1 MIIDTR
7 GSDVSGSSERRAPP
21 KLQVMRRSTYE
32 RKKQEAAERLRRQGD
47 DSSYSS
53 PDKDASQDD
62 QGKDKTNPAIIRA
75 KDGQFYI
82 FQIFVHDDDDD
93 GEKLSLSVMN
103 RVTKER
109 ICTMQPIPQAFVD
122 AVPNEEF
129 DILEAV
135 KKALLDKFK
144 NTSPINNPAGE
155 GVNPSLFEI

>member
-1 MIIDTR
+1 M
-7 GSDVSGSSERRAPP
+7 
-21 KLQVMRRSTYE
+21 
-32 RKKQEAAERLRRQGD
+32 
-47 DSSYSS
+47 
-53 PDKDASQDD
+53 
-62 QGKDKTNPAIIRA
+62 
-75 KDGQFYI
+75 
-82 FQIFVHDDDDD
+82 HDDDDD

-144 NTSPINNPAGE
+144 NTSPINNSAGE